1 MPVRELVQKDGCEF
15 EMQASTLLK
24 FCYQMHVKLVVSPR
38 VRFKN
43 VALYVGDSVQL
54 TCVLQCV
61 YVEGFF
67 CEEQIISDH

>member
-1 MPVRELVQKDGCEF
+1 MGMPVRELVQKDGCEF

-43 VALYVGDSVQL
+43 VALYVGDSVQ
-54 TCVLQCV
+54 
-61 YVEGFF
+61 
-67 CEEQIISDH
+67 